1 MIGKSHDTAEI
12 GEVTS
17 PKGTVKSPDKKTE
30 FFKKCLGITWSG
42 DMLIDNEDNGLWI
55 MIYILLDGF
64 W

>member
-30 FFKKCLGITWSG
+30 FFKKCLGIT
-42 DMLIDNEDNGLWI
+42 
-55 MIYILLDGF
+55 
-64 W
+64 